1 MKLKI
6 REINLPASRIIE
18 NVLGFYP
25 DCQCEDST
33 LSDIILNPG
42 KKEITFIFC
51 GKTPD
56 DLKDFLRTKFQ
67 KIASAQ
73 LKSKIQLTF
82 RENTTEEPAGP
93 SSRVAEFDP
102 REILKWTNGASSYL
116 SSSRIEYDGNKI
128 TITVGNHFSLQRI
141 NSKKADIRMAIE
153 KVAGTAIPFEITL
166 EEMPEAE
173 AEALAEAVIL
183 EREIEKQPESQP
195 AIVERILLGREI
207 KAVSRTMSEVIG
219 NESDLVVSGKVFGL
233 EFRNNR
239 FPVLMFN
246 LTDHTD
252 SLCVRIT
259 REDAKNLST
268 RLEDGDEITVRGKME
283 TDTWL
288 KEDVLVPRDIVRTS
302 LARREDNAPV
312 KRVELHL
319 HTKMSALDSV
329 VETKNLIKTLKEWNH
344 DAVAITDHGIVQSIP
359 EFYFEAKKAGI
370 KAIFGMEG
378 YMINDSEPILYNLQ
392 DEALSLEEASFVVF
406 DLETTGLNPK
416 EDEIIEIG
424 AVRVEGNEIIDTFSS
439 FVKPSKEVSSLITS
453 ITGITNED
461 LESAQDIKT
470 VLPGFI
476 KFCEGSILVAHNA
489 LFDYGFVRNTV
500 KKHFGGDWEMPCI
513 DTLAL
518 AKSLIKSKSY
528 SLDTIVKKLKLGHF
542 EHHRASEDARVTSE
556 VLRKFISMA
565 KKRGVEKV
573 TELDRLR
580 KNLNLNS
587 LKPIHISILARN
599 KKGLGNLYRLV
610 TISHTE
616 HYYMKPRIP
625 KSVLNEL
632 HEGLLIGTA
641 CISGEFARSYI
652 SGASTEELEEIAK
665 FYDYIEVMPL
675 DTIDS
680 TEGEA
685 NISAETLKNMYR
697 EFYKVGKKLNIPVV
711 MTGDVH
717 FLEPHEKIFRA
728 AINAA
733 QDYENFQNQPDLH
746 LHTTG
751 EMLAKAMEIF
761 EDEAVA
767 REVVIDNTRY
777 ISSLIEEIVP
787 VQGKLHPPIIE
798 GAEDEVR
805 RLTMENARRIY
816 GDPLPEIVE
825 KRLEKEL
832 NAIIGHGYAVLYLIA
847 QKMVQKSNED
857 GYLVGSRG
865 SVGSS
870 LVANV
875 IGITEV
881 NPLPPHY
888 LCPECGNSIFPETD
902 VESGYD
908 LPDRFCPTCSGKMKK
923 NGQSIPFET
932 FLGFEGDKV
941 PDIDLNFSGE
951 YQERAHSFI
960 EELFGRDHVFRA
972 GTISTLAEK
981 TAYGFVRAYSEKS
994 GKTFRR
1000 PEQERIARGIS
1011 GVKRTTGQHPGGL
1024 MIVPKDLDV
1033 HDFTPVQHPAN
1044 DTKSS
1049 TLTTHFA
1056 YEVIHDDLVKIDA
1069 LGHDDPT
1076 FIKMLKDITGIDP
1089 EDIPMDDRDT
1099 LSIFSS
1105 VKALG
1110 IRSQEL
1116 GTDMGTLGIPE
1127 FGTGFVRGMLTDTR
1141 PATFGELVR
1150 ISGLSHGTDVWLNN
1164 AKDIITSG
1172 QATLSKV
1179 IACRDDIMNYLI
1191 SRGMEP
1197 AQAFKIMEKVR
1208 KGKGL
1213 KEDDEKAMRA
1223 LKVPEWF
1230 LNSCKKIKYL
1240 FPKAHAAAYVSM
1252 GYRVA
1257 YFKVHH
1263 PLAFYSTYFSI
1274 KGDEFDIDLCT
1285 SDLNSIKKEILRL
1298 RAEQDRNVKDRAKE
1312 TLLEVVMEMLLRG
1325 FGFLNVDLMKSH
1337 PTRFEIE
1344 GKTLRIP
1351 FNRLQNMGDK
1361 AAMSIDMEREK
1372 RPFSSVEDLMRR
1384 TSLNKTSIE
1393 MLRKYGALKGLPEKE
1408 QIMLF

>member
-1 MKLKI
+1 
-6 REINLPASRIIE
+6 
-18 NVLGFYP
+18 
-25 DCQCEDST
+25 
-33 LSDIILNPG
+33 
-42 KKEITFIFC
+42 
-51 GKTPD
+51 
-56 DLKDFLRTKFQ
+56 
-67 KIASAQ
+67 
-73 LKSKIQLTF
+73 
-82 RENTTEEPAGP
+82 
-93 SSRVAEFDP
+93 
-102 REILKWTNGASSYL
+102 
-116 SSSRIEYDGNKI
+116 
-128 TITVGNHFSLQRI
+128 
-141 NSKKADIRMAIE
+141 
-153 KVAGTAIPFEITL
+153 IPFEITL

-183 EREIEKQPESQP
+183 EREIEKQPEPKS

-392 DEALSLEEASFVVF
+392 DETLSLEEASFVVF

-573 TELDRLR
+573 AELDRLR

-610 TISHTE
+610 TVSHTE

-632 HEGLLIGTA
+632 REGLLIGTA

-652 SGASTEELEEIAK
+652 SGANTDELEEIAK

-675 DTIDS
+675 DTVDS

-746 LHTTG
+746 LHTTE

-761 EDEAVA
+761 EDEAIA

-787 VQGKLHPPIIE
+787 VRGKLHPPIIE

-816 GDPLPEIVE
+816 GNPLPEIVE

-857 GYLVGSRG
+857 GYMVGSRG

-902 VESGYD
+902 IESGYD
-908 LPDRFCPTCSGKMKK
+908 LPDKFCPTCSRKMKK

-951 YQERAHSFI
+951 YQERAHAFI

-1127 FGTGFVRGMLTDTR
+1127 FGTGFVRGM
-1141 PATFGELVR
+1141 
-1150 ISGLSHGTDVWLNN
+1150 
-1164 AKDIITSG
+1164 
-1172 QATLSKV
+1172 
-1179 IACRDDIMNYLI
+1179 
-1191 SRGMEP
+1191 
-1197 AQAFKIMEKVR
+1197 
-1208 KGKGL
+1208 
-1213 KEDDEKAMRA
+1213 
-1223 LKVPEWF
+1223 
-1230 LNSCKKIKYL
+1230 
-1240 FPKAHAAAYVSM
+1240 
-1252 GYRVA
+1252 
-1257 YFKVHH
+1257 
-1263 PLAFYSTYFSI
+1263 
-1274 KGDEFDIDLCT
+1274 
-1285 SDLNSIKKEILRL
+1285 
-1298 RAEQDRNVKDRAKE
+1298 
-1312 TLLEVVMEMLLRG
+1312 
-1325 FGFLNVDLMKSH
+1325 
-1337 PTRFEIE
+1337 
-1344 GKTLRIP
+1344 
-1351 FNRLQNMGDK
+1351 
-1361 AAMSIDMEREK
+1361 
-1372 RPFSSVEDLMRR
+1372 
-1384 TSLNKTSIE
+1384 
-1393 MLRKYGALKGLPEKE
+1393 
-1408 QIMLF
+1408 

>member
-1 MKLKI
+1 
-6 REINLPASRIIE
+6 
-18 NVLGFYP
+18 
-25 DCQCEDST
+25 
-33 LSDIILNPG
+33 
-42 KKEITFIFC
+42 
-51 GKTPD
+51 
-56 DLKDFLRTKFQ
+56 
-67 KIASAQ
+67 
-73 LKSKIQLTF
+73 
-82 RENTTEEPAGP
+82 
-93 SSRVAEFDP
+93 
-102 REILKWTNGASSYL
+102 
-116 SSSRIEYDGNKI
+116 
-128 TITVGNHFSLQRI
+128 
-141 NSKKADIRMAIE
+141 
-153 KVAGTAIPFEITL
+153 
-166 EEMPEAE
+166 
-173 AEALAEAVIL
+173 
-183 EREIEKQPESQP
+183 
-195 AIVERILLGREI
+195 
-207 KAVSRTMSEVIG
+207 
-219 NESDLVVSGKVFGL
+219 
-233 EFRNNR
+233 
-239 FPVLMFN
+239 
-246 LTDHTD
+246 
-252 SLCVRIT
+252 
-259 REDAKNLST
+259 
-268 RLEDGDEITVRGKME
+268 
-283 TDTWL
+283 
-288 KEDVLVPRDIVRTS
+288 
-302 LARREDNAPV
+302 
-312 KRVELHL
+312 
-319 HTKMSALDSV
+319 
-329 VETKNLIKTLKEWNH
+329 
-344 DAVAITDHGIVQSIP
+344 
-359 EFYFEAKKAGI
+359 
-370 KAIFGMEG
+370 
-378 YMINDSEPILYNLQ
+378 
-392 DEALSLEEASFVVF
+392 
-406 DLETTGLNPK
+406 
-416 EDEIIEIG
+416 
-424 AVRVEGNEIIDTFSS
+424 
-439 FVKPSKEVSSLITS
+439 
-453 ITGITNED
+453 
-461 LESAQDIKT
+461 
-470 VLPGFI
+470 
-476 KFCEGSILVAHNA
+476 
-489 LFDYGFVRNTV
+489 
-500 KKHFGGDWEMPCI
+500 
-513 DTLAL
+513 
-518 AKSLIKSKSY
+518 
-528 SLDTIVKKLKLGHF
+528 
-542 EHHRASEDARVTSE
+542 
-556 VLRKFISMA
+556 
-565 KKRGVEKV
+565 
-573 TELDRLR
+573 
-580 KNLNLNS
+580 
-587 LKPIHISILARN
+587 
-599 KKGLGNLYRLV
+599 
-610 TISHTE
+610 
-616 HYYMKPRIP
+616 
-625 KSVLNEL
+625 
-632 HEGLLIGTA
+632 
-641 CISGEFARSYI
+641 
-652 SGASTEELEEIAK
+652 
-665 FYDYIEVMPL
+665 
-675 DTIDS
+675 
-680 TEGEA
+680 
-685 NISAETLKNMYR
+685 
-697 EFYKVGKKLNIPVV
+697 
-711 MTGDVH
+711 
-717 FLEPHEKIFRA
+717 
-728 AINAA
+728 
-733 QDYENFQNQPDLH
+733 
-746 LHTTG
+746 
-751 EMLAKAMEIF
+751 
-761 EDEAVA
+761 
-767 REVVIDNTRY
+767 
-777 ISSLIEEIVP
+777 
-787 VQGKLHPPIIE
+787 
-798 GAEDEVR
+798 
-805 RLTMENARRIY
+805 
-816 GDPLPEIVE
+816 
-825 KRLEKEL
+825 
-832 NAIIGHGYAVLYLIA
+832 
-847 QKMVQKSNED
+847 
-857 GYLVGSRG
+857 
-865 SVGSS
+865 
-870 LVANV
+870 
-875 IGITEV
+875 
-881 NPLPPHY
+881 
-888 LCPECGNSIFPETD
+888 CPECGNSIFPETD

-1408 QIMLF
+1408 QITLF